1 MKEKIKRILNL
12 QKSAFIVVW
21 AATILLAALYE
32 CGAETFQKGIYEGN
46 AQMEYI
52 FQSVC
57 ILLTI
62 CLIPLAL
69 RLFNLNLVKRI
80 KELPL
85 QEALKSYRIWGDVR
99 LSLLFAPVMLGL
111 TFYYLT
117 LNTTGLFCACMA
129 LIASLFCVPS
139 TNRIINELDLPE
151 NLND

>member
-1 MKEKIKRILNL
+1 MIMKEQIKRILKL
-12 QKSAFIVVW
+12 QVIGFIGIW
-21 AATILLAALYE
+21 LFPAIYAILF
-32 CGAETFQKGIYEGN
+32 ETGVLEEGIYAGD

-85 QEALKSYRIWGDVR
+85 QEALKSYRIWSDVR
-99 LSLLFAPVMLGL
+99 MSLLFAPVMLGL

>member
-1 MKEKIKRILNL
+1 MKEQIKRILKL
-12 QKSAFIVVW
+12 QIIGFIGIW
-21 AATILLAALYE
+21 LFPAIYAILF
-32 CGAETFQKGIYEGN
+32 ETGVLEEGIYAGD

-85 QEALKSYRIWGDVR
+85 QEALKSYRIWSDVR
-99 LSLLFAPVMLGL
+99 MSLLFAPVMLGL

>member
-1 MKEKIKRILNL
+1 MKEQIKRILR
-12 QKSAFIVVW
+12 QQTGGFIALW
-21 AATILLAALYE
+21 ACPIFYIFLFESGILE
-32 CGAETFQKGIYEGN
+32 EGN
-46 AQMEYI
+46 YAGHAQVEYI
-52 FQSVC
+52 FQSAG

-62 CLIPLAL
+62 GLIPFAL
-69 RLFNLNLVKRI
+69 RIFNLNLVKRI

-99 LSLLFAPVMLGL
+99 LCLLFVPTMINM

-139 TNRIINELDLPE
+139 ESRIKNELDLPE
-151 NLND
+151 DMNE